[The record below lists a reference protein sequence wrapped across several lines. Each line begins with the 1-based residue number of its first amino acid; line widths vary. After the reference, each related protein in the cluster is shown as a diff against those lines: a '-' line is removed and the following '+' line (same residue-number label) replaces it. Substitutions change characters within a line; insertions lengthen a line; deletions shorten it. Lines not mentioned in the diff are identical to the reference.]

1 MTRLTNKIHSLD
13 PPSLVIILLNFKV
26 AKGTKE
32 TTFHAS
38 FCWFL
43 LKISVVL
50 CSSCPV
56 HPFFSIFGSA
66 ISFGNFALQNVSS
79 AFNFSISIEQ
89 HFVVQMKCAQ
99 FETWTM
105 HLMLCVFIWAN
116 TQIQFGIWKRCEQ
129 TRDGATR
136 RLSIRTGFSAHRLR
150 PNLKGEK
157 SLLLHSLEQ
166 RRRKATAQA
175 HSLHSFNSICN
186 LVFF

>member
-1 MTRLTNKIHSLD
+1 M
-13 PPSLVIILLNFKV
+13 LLNFKV

-79 AFNFSISIEQ
+79 AFNFSISISIEQ

-105 HLMLCVFIWAN
+105 HLMLCVSYLSKHIKTMWTNSWWCHPSIIHPHGFFRPS
-116 TQIQFGIWKRCEQ
+116 TSSQSKRRKITFTSL
-129 TRDGATR
+129 TRATAAE
-136 RLSIRTGFSAHRLR
+136 SHGSSTFS
-150 PNLKGEK
+150 
-157 SLLLHSLEQ
+157 SLL
-166 RRRKATAQA
+166 
-175 HSLHSFNSICN
+175 
-186 LVFF
+186 